1 MPYGRQNSLEL
12 NSLNSDFG
20 HKDRLIKPKYLI
32 FYVLVTILDGIYTV
46 IFIFLRL
53 ELMKNHYAIIMAGGV
68 GTRFWPMST
77 SSHPKQFLDI
87 LGTGRTLLQ
96 QTYDRLL
103 RVCPNENIFVVTS
116 SSYEELCSTQLPK
129 LPKQNILCEP
139 SRKNTAPCVAY
150 ASYKIHKINPKAI
163 TIVAPSDH
171 LITKE
176 DTFVKAI
183 NSCFAKAEKE
193 DCLVTLG
200 IKPTRPDTGYGY
212 IQFIE
217 SDKKEKDKRIY
228 KVKTFTEK
236 PDHDMAKFF
245 MESGDF
251 LWNSGIFIWSTE
263 SITKAM
269 ETHDPELANVFKEG
283 WDDYNTKNEAAF
295 IKKAYN
301 TCKNISI
308 DYSVME
314 KAKNVYVRSSIIG
327 WSDLGTW
334 GSLYTHLKHD
344 GNKNAIVGKNV
355 MQYDCNNCIVQVP
368 KNKLVVL
375 QGLEDY
381 IVVESEDVLMICKK
395 QDEQQIRN
403 FVNDVKVQKGE
414 NYV

>member
-1 MPYGRQNSLEL
+1 
-12 NSLNSDFG
+12 
-20 HKDRLIKPKYLI
+20 
-32 FYVLVTILDGIYTV
+32 
-46 IFIFLRL
+46 
-53 ELMKNHYAIIMAGGV
+53 MKNHYAIIMAGGV

-77 SSHPKQFLDI
+77 SAHPKQFIDI

-96 QTYDRLL
+96 QTYDRMLKI
-103 RVCPNENIFVVTS
+103 CPSENIFVVTS
-116 SSYEELCSTQLPK
+116 TAYDALVSSQLPK

-139 SRKNTAPCVAY
+139 ARKNTAPCIAY
-150 ASYKIHKINPKAI
+150 ASYKIHKLNPKAV

-176 DTFVKAI
+176 ETFVKAI
-183 NSCFAKAEKE
+183 NSCFSKAASE

-212 IQFIE
+212 IQFVD
-217 SDKKEKDKRIY
+217 SHKKEKDNRIY

-236 PDHDMAKFF
+236 PDLEMAKFF
-245 MESGDF
+245 MTSGDF
-251 LWNSGIFIWSTE
+251 LWNSGIFIWSTN
-263 SITKAM
+263 SIIKAM
-269 ETHDPELANVFKEG
+269 EDHDPELANVFKEG
-283 WDDYNTKNEAAF
+283 SDLYNTKQENDF
-295 IKKAYN
+295 ITRAYN
-301 TCKNISI
+301 ICKNISI

-344 GNKNAIVGKNV
+344 KHKNAIVGKNV

-368 KNKLVVL
+368 KDKLVVL

-381 IVVESEDVLMICKK
+381 IVVESEGVLMICKK

-403 FVNDVKVQKGE
+403 FVNDVKVHKDE
-414 NYV
+414 KFV